1 MLRPLLAV
9 KKQEVTEW
17 LGGLNSMLRK
27 IGLFLASHMN
37 TDTLRLVILS
47 QMQLSGELDQ
57 IKAAE
62 QLITEYGLDI

>member
-1 MLRPLLAV
+1 MLRPLLTV
-9 KKQEVTEW
+9 QKQEVTEW

>member
-9 KKQEVTEW
+9 QKQEVTEW